1 MLSWKISQQVTKL
14 PFFFFN
20 YYFIFFFHNLHRNP
34 LNLSLV
40 ITEREDGKSEK
51 EGIHILVNF
60 EFLFQYIHIGLK
72 PVHTEV
78 LSLSEL

>member
-1 MLSWKISQQVTKL
+1 MENFSTSYKIAWFL
-14 PFFFFN
+14 F
-20 YYFIFFFHNLHRNP
+20 YNLHRNP

-51 EGIHILVNF
+51 NDVHILVNF
-60 EFLFQYIHIGLK
+60 EFLFQYIHIGLN
-72 PVHTEV
+72 PVHTEA